1 MNDRSKLAQFSILD
15 ITCIITLN
23 KTRCIENIGNIKLT
37 IIKYAFYIF
46 LLVFI
51 IGFIWNAVNVMYNPS
66 DQSLTPSDLKDL
78 LGFVTLAKNALVP

>member
-23 KTRCIENIGNIKLT
+23 KTRCIESTGNIKLT

-46 LLVFI
+46 LLVFYYRSY
-51 IGFIWNAVNVMYNPS
+51 MKCS
-66 DQSLTPSDLKDL
+66 QSYTQPKGSELDPL
-78 LGFVTLAKNALVP
+78 